1 MQTEFESHVEAATLA
16 LKFARQL
23 VSDEMRDYP
32 TPVSGCDVQYNDL
45 LSKRAR
51 VTKALE
57 SLRREVFV
65 PTPRTLIEGS
75 GVESR

>member
-1 MQTEFESHVEAATLA
+1 MPTEYERQIETATLA
-16 LKFARQL
+16 LQFARQL
-23 VSDEMRDYP
+23 VCDEIRAYP

-45 LSKRAR
+45 LSKRAQ
-51 VTKALE
+51 VTTSLE
-57 SLRREVFV
+57 VLRRNVFV